1 MQSANVDT
9 GQVDRMPLVALLT
22 ANAISQVGSML
33 SVVAIPW
40 FVLVTT
46 GSAAKTGL
54 VGFVTTVPLILVAF
68 FGGTLVNSLG
78 FKPTSVAA
86 DVASALSVAAIP
98 ALYHA
103 AGLDFWQLLVFVFL
117 RSALGTPGTTARQSL
132 FPDLAV
138 CANVPLPRANA
149 AQQAIWRLS
158 YLLGPPLAG
167 VLIAVMGVSNVLWLD
182 AASFAGSALLIGMLV
197 PGRAIIGGNQ
207 VDPELEAPRRHS
219 SRRELLDGLRF
230 ILHDRLIL
238 LLSIASTLGNA
249 LGAATFDV
257 VLPVYARRDFGNAT
271 ALGLMLGGFGGG
283 ALVSVLLFGLMGYR
297 LPKRVT
303 MIGSLIAG
311 AIPAW
316 IIATT
321 PPLWLSVA
329 ALVLD
334 GLSSGPFGPIVSS
347 TYQERVPVG
356 LRGPF
361 FGAMLALDNGLTPL
375 SILAAGL
382 LLAHFNL
389 VTMLIVLAAANLLVV
404 LVIAPQPRL
413 ADLDTP

>member
-9 GQVDRMPLVALLT
+9 GQIDRMPLVALLT
-22 ANAISQVGSML
+22 ANAISQAGSML

-46 GSAAKTGL
+46 GSATKTGL

-68 FGGTLVNSLG
+68 FGGTLVNRLG

-86 DVASALSVAAIP
+86 DIASALAVAAIP
-98 ALYHA
+98 ALYHTV
-103 AGLDFWQLLVFVFL
+103 GLGFWQLLVFVFL
-117 RSALGTPGTTARQSL
+117 RSALGTPGNTARQSL
-132 FPDLAV
+132 FPDLALR
-138 CANVPLPRANA
+138 AKVPLPRANA
-149 AQQAIWRLS
+149 GQQAIWRLS

-167 VLIAVMGVSNVLWLD
+167 VLIATIGVSNVLWLD
-182 AASFAGSALLIGMLV
+182 SASFASSALLIGMFV
-197 PGRAIIGGNQ
+197 PGSAIIDGDP
-207 VDPELEAPRRHS
+207 VDPELGRLRQRS

-230 ILHDRLIL
+230 IRRDQLIL

-257 VLPVYARRDFGNAT
+257 ILPVYARRDFGDAT

-283 ALVSVLLFGLMGYR
+283 ALVSVLLFGLIGYR
-297 LPKRVT
+297 MPKRPAL
-303 MIGSLIAG
+303 IGSLIVG

-334 GLSSGPFGPIVSS
+334 GLTTGPFGPIVSS
-347 TYQERVPVG
+347 TYQERVPVR

-375 SILAAGL
+375 SILVAGV

-389 VTMLIVLAAANLLVV
+389 VTILIALAATNLLIV
-404 LVIAPQPRL
+404 LVIAPQSRL
-413 ADLDTP
+413 ADLDTT